1 MHLLVSGVVNGTSY
15 GFLLFLVAS
24 GLTLS
29 LGLMRT
35 LNVAHGALFMLGGY
49 ISSTLTAA
57 WGSAG
62 FFVSLV
68 AAGAAAAAVS
78 LVMQAAVLERLRY
91 ALVPTVLATFGV
103 LTILQTVVQLVWGSQ
118 PRSGAIPGALG
129 GTVSIIGV
137 RTPVMEL
144 AAVGLGAILG
154 VAVWY
159 LTTRTRTGLMVTASI
174 DDVHIASSLGL
185 NVNAVMRG
193 TFMAGAA
200 LAGVAGAYGQM
211 VMGLNTQEGLS
222 ILLLA
227 LIVIVI
233 GGIGSLAGAFIA
245 ALALGWLNAFGVT
258 AFPSLVSV
266 VPYIALIVILVA
278 RPSGLLGRARARAA

>member
-1 MHLLVSGVVNGTSY
+1 MHLFVSGAVNGTSY

-62 FFVSLV
+62 FIVSLF
-68 AAGAAAAAVS
+68 AAGAAAAVVS
-78 LVMQAAVLERLRY
+78 LILQVAVLERLRY
-91 ALVPTVLATFGV
+91 ALVATVLATFGV
-103 LTILQTVVQLVWGSQ
+103 LIIVQTAVQLLWGSQ
-118 PRSGAIPGALG
+118 PRSGAIPGLLG
-129 GTVSIIGV
+129 GAVSIAGA

-144 AAVGLGAILG
+144 AAVGLGVILG
-154 VAVWY
+154 AAVWY
-159 LTTRTRTGLMVTASI
+159 LTARTRTGLMVTASI
-174 DDVHIASSLGL
+174 DDGDIAASLGV

-200 LAGVAGAYGQM
+200 LAGIAGAYGQT
-211 VMGLNTQEGLS
+211 VMGLSTQEGLN

-227 LIVIVI
+227 LIVVVI

-245 ALALGWLNAFGVT
+245 ALALGWLNSFGVT

-266 VPYIALIVILVA
+266 VPYVALIFVLVV
-278 RPSGLLGRARARAA
+278 RPSGLLGRARTRAA